1 MLQPLVCSWIE
12 QTDNLARFLNASRNI
27 GPFEAIAM
35 YTSQREIL
43 VFRGAAMLAGDDMVN
58 LKWRWMNTGR
68 QLTVLTTPIGAL
80 PNSTD
85 KLRIQCACCNARR
98 ALDWI
103 VAIRLLTWI

>member
-1 MLQPLVCSWIE
+1 
-12 QTDNLARFLNASRNI
+12 
-27 GPFEAIAM
+27 
-35 YTSQREIL
+35 
-43 VFRGAAMLAGDDMVN
+43 
-58 LKWRWMNTGR
+58 MNTGR